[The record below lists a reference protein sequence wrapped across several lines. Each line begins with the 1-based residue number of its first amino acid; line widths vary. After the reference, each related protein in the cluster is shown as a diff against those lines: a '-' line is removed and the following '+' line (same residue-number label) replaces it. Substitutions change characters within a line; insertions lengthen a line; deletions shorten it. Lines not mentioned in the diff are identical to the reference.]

1 MANPHAPTF
10 KAKSADFGNEPGE
23 GSGNSD
29 GMFFAKRKRRSN
41 GMFYSADGAG
51 KSTAGQD
58 TDAEAGKIDHAL
70 DELTDIKHRKGYASL
85 HKEATFSSA
94 SKAGTVGALVGAA
107 AGFAGGMAAADE
119 KNKKQLEEAMRRARG
134 SEAGQAVDSARET
147 FGHIGRAGADAVMAA
162 KDEIDKRA
170 AAFDELEKAAGF
182 LSMPGKGAVGK
193 AVLRGLG
200 YGGLGVG
207 ALGMAAGAGGKSP
220 LVDMQ
225 SGKVNPDSS
234 AALSGARDTFN
245 TAKRTYFPGS
255 KTEAPEDAQHP
266 IRAARVARDQKEWS
280 AAKRDGAVAA
290 KRHRER
296 NDPAK
301 KMLFGLLPQPGWI
314 HREGNVLP
322 RPGFPTKGQRRAEA
336 AGAADV
342 ESANRRGGDESV
354 YSGLGQEGVSGIGR
368 RALGTAE
375 GEYQR
380 MMSGGDRSE
389 PSSGSKPSSGS
400 EPSARARA
408 AKPRAAA
415 EAAAMGELRGPAEA
429 PAQKPSL
436 PSNWGPGGNFSA
448 TQRAGRAAAAEAARA
463 ESDAWYG
470 ARADEAA
477 ARDAEPGT
485 SPVDW
490 DQPEPRSAGRAE
502 SAAVAESKPRTKPRT
517 KPKAAPV
524 AVAPTPTPAETLPK
538 QMKGRERPPYGIET
552 ARGPKP
558 RTSGLPPGAQYA
570 IDNDL
575 PLTRDEEALRRT
587 PAAEG
592 PIAGP
597 GAMIADRGP
606 LPAPDIGSKRGVD
619 EAQMAETQ
627 FGTEVDKLYPD
638 VDAAQRRELIR
649 MASNGELRGRME
661 TNMNPG
667 GYVYQRA
674 PEAGEA
680 EMSYAE
686 GKSPEENAQAYNP
699 MAGMNLKGVSPE
711 KLREMAASGMISET
725 DLKSM
730 LPGRGKPGGTGEKP
744 DTDQLALADSRWG
757 EEIDKEFPGLNPEQR
772 QQMLAV
778 VMQQGG
784 LPDELKAGREP
795 GTPLTGY
802 TGALGS
808 PRYDEMSPLADLKSM
823 LPGRGNTVAG
833 R

>member
-170 AAFDELEKAAGF
+170 AAFDELEKTAGF
-182 LSMPGKGAVGK
+182 LSMPGKAGVGK

-207 ALGMAAGAGGKSP
+207 ALGMAAGSGGKSP

-225 SGKVNPDSS
+225 SGEVNPAAAGALKPAVEYVKGMGEGNAQSTPEATEGPS
-234 AALSGARDTFN
+234 A
-245 TAKRTYFPGS
+245 
-255 KTEAPEDAQHP
+255 
-266 IRAARVARDQKEWS
+266 IRAAKQRRIQKDWARGRQDLMAS
-280 AAKRDGAVAA
+280 KREHDT
-290 KRHRER
+290 R

-301 KMLFGLLPQPGWI
+301 TMLGGLLPRPGI
-314 HREGNVLP
+314 VFKAGDTLP
-322 RPGFPTKGQRRAEA
+322 AYPTLGFPTKGDRRTEQQLSDELGGSNRRAQSEGPYSVMSDTGA
-336 AGAADV
+336 SGVAG
-342 ESANRRGGDESV
+342 
-354 YSGLGQEGVSGIGR
+354 
-368 RALGTAE
+368 RALGTAQ
-375 GEYQR
+375 GEFER
-380 MMSGGDRSE
+380 ILGGRNRESA
-389 PSSGSKPSSGS
+389 GGKPSPSG
-400 EPSARARA
+400 ETPLEGLAR
-408 AKPRAAA
+408 
-415 EAAAMGELRGPAEA
+415 LRGQTPE
-429 PAQKPSL
+429 PVRP
-436 PSNWGPGGNFSA
+436 GPGDSGKKP
-448 TQRAGRAAAAEAARA
+448 GMK
-463 ESDAWYG
+463 
-470 ARADEAA
+470 
-477 ARDAEPGT
+477 RDADGKYRIKLDTQGRKRGEPGT

-558 RTSGLPPGAQYA
+558 RTSGLPAGAQYA

-597 GAMIADRGP
+597 GAMVADRGP

-674 PEAGEA
+674 PEAAGA

-784 LPDELKAGREP
+784 LPDEIKAGREP